1 MIMYNLNLTRIV
13 CKKRVVWILI
23 TKELWIISSKV
34 TKHLKWF
41 SMKNKISKTYFSMF
55 VCFISLF
62 VFLSLS
68 HFLLRG
74 FSFNLNS
81 GQFSLNNTREQKRG
95 NENCTMKILS
105 MFWVNIIIDWTP
117 QFHFHH
123 LYIHKKRGVFGL
135 IFISNNLMVIIQK
148 IKHIQYIQYQIHP
161 KNVTY

>member
-81 GQFSLNNTREQKRG
+81 GQFSLNSTQGQNRG
-95 NENCTMKILS
+95 NRTCTSL
-105 MFWVNIIIDWTP
+105 FLDNIIIDWTL

>member
-105 MFWVNIIIDWTP
+105 MFWELIIVIHWTL

-123 LYIHKKRGVFGL
+123 LYIHKKRCVFSL
-135 IFISNNLMVIIQK
+135 IFISNNLSAIIK
-148 IKHIQYIQYQIHP
+148 RIW
-161 KNVTY
+161 